1 MKHLAAAS
9 TVFGEIKPPDF
20 LKNLSADDFLGKFI
34 SLAVK
39 WLVVGA
45 ALYATVNLVLAGYAF
60 ISAGDDPKKAAGAWA
75 KIYQTLLGL
84 AVAAGSFVLA
94 EIFSRL
100 IFGNSG
106 FSILKPT
113 LPTLGP

>member
-1 MKHLAAAS
+1 MGN
-9 TVFGEIKPPDF
+9 VFGSITKPSF
-20 LKNLSADDFLGKFI
+20 LGSLDAENFLGKFI

-45 ALYATVNLVLAGYAF
+45 ALYAMVNLVLAGDAF

-100 IFGNSG
+100 IFGNNG
-106 FSILKPT
+106 FNILKPS
-113 LPTLGP
+113 LPTL